1 VVRQELG
8 DLRRR
13 APLLGLNL
21 ANRLARAAYKAGKL
35 GLGQAE
41 RLATLPNPTAKGEG
55 CLHRSGVSYHSIG
68 GTTTFHSLA
77 ILA

>member
-8 DLRRR
+8 SLRRR

-35 GLGQAE
+35 GLGQAV
-41 RLATLPNPTAKGEG
+41 RLATLPNPTAKG
-55 CLHRSGVSYHSIG
+55 
-68 GTTTFHSLA
+68 
-77 ILA
+77 